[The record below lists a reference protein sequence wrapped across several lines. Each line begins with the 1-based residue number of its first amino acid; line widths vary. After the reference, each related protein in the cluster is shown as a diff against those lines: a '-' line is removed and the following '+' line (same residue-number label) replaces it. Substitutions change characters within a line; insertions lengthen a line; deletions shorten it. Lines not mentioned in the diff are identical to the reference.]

1 MMVRSALVTGV
12 SRRAGIGFAV
22 ARRLGELGFDLL
34 VHSWAPHDEEQSLAD
49 PIGVDAVVDE
59 LRAAVPARRVEH
71 VALDFSEPSAPA
83 ACVAAALERVGPLD
97 VVVAN
102 HARSSEMRLDALT
115 AAELDLALAVN
126 VRATLLLVQAFA
138 AAHDDGRPGG
148 RVVLL
153 TSGQYR
159 GPMPGELP
167 YVAGKG
173 AVHQLTPSLAAELA
187 PRGITVNA
195 VDPGPTDTGWLTPE
209 IRAAVLPTMPMGRLG
224 TPRDAARLIGFL
236 ASEDGGWITGQVLGS
251 TGGEGLV
258 TADPR

>member
-115 AAELDLALAVN
+115 AAELDLASPTLR
-126 VRATLLLVQAFA
+126 RA
-138 AAHDDGRPGG
+138 RSGG
-148 RVVLL
+148 
-153 TSGQYR
+153 
-159 GPMPGELP
+159 
-167 YVAGKG
+167 
-173 AVHQLTPSLAAELA
+173 
-187 PRGITVNA
+187 
-195 VDPGPTDTGWLTPE
+195 
-209 IRAAVLPTMPMGRLG
+209 
-224 TPRDAARLIGFL
+224 
-236 ASEDGGWITGQVLGS
+236 
-251 TGGEGLV
+251 
-258 TADPR
+258 